1 MKNPFLVFVVI
12 ALNLSDSLSAADR
25 DFADR
30 VAAFDILRKC
40 PFPAD
45 FDESKPKPIKSS
57 HFDFAEYFK
66 VFPHLRLLEGKM
78 LDWVYDVNELGGG
91 PILYS
96 RNLNDP
102 GFATVEEFVE
112 SIRERAQLDEVER
125 VQEWYH
131 QELLKLSPAGVPEPD
146 PIFDSPASG
155 QDLKRAQDR
164 EILEG
169 VLKERMK
176 AFQQRDYWNF
186 WREAVFCDGSDEGFK
201 ELAAFY
207 LMADQFFLFWHAKVM
222 ERKVYATRAQMIQG
236 LAELPPGFF
245 MDLGEPE
252 STREDAI
259 GLLDPTPSVVRH
271 GERVQVRLL
280 VFEEGQGYVRK
291 VFTFSEEEPHRLLSE
306 RDIVEAEYFVTRI
319 F

>member
-1 MKNPFLVFVVI
+1 M
-12 ALNLSDSLSAADR
+12 AAADG

-30 VAAFDILRKC
+30 VAAFDALRKR

-45 FDESKPKPIKSS
+45 FDESNPKPIKSS
-57 HFDFAEYFK
+57 HFDLAEYFR
-66 VFPHLRLLEGKM
+66 VFPHLRLVEGKM
-78 LDWVYDVNELGGG
+78 LDWVYDGNELGGG

-125 VQEWYH
+125 VQEWYRK
-131 QELLKLSPAGVPEPD
+131 ELSKLTPGGIPEPD
-146 PIFDSPASG
+146 PIFGSPASG
-155 QDLKRAQDR
+155 EDLKRAHDR

-176 AFQQRDYWNF
+176 AFQHREYWNF
-186 WREAVFCDGSDEGFK
+186 WREAVFCDGTDEGFK

-207 LMADQFFLFWHAKVM
+207 LMADQFFLFWHAKVA
-222 ERKVYATRAQMIQG
+222 ECRVYASKEPLMKG
-236 LAELPPGFF
+236 LGDLPPGYFV
-245 MDLGEPE
+245 DLDE
-252 STREDAI
+252 SDQDKEDAI
-259 GLLDPTPSVVRH
+259 GLLDPTPTVVRH
-271 GERVQVRLL
+271 RGRVQVRLL
-280 VFEEGQGYVRK
+280 IFEEIHGYVRK
-291 VFTFSEEEPHRLLSE
+291 VLTFSEEEPHRLLLE